1 MPGLAIE
8 YLRQCFDV
16 DFDTGQLRW
25 RVRPRE
31 HFLSKRGWN
40 VANAQYAGKSAGSL
54 TPKGYVI
61 VAISIHSKPQFIFA
75 HRIVWALAHG
85 KWPTEI
91 DHHDGNRSNN
101 SLANLR
107 DATRS
112 ENNHNLRIPK
122 HNASGFLGVSR
133 RNENKW
139 RAQITANGRN
149 YSLGSFPDRQSAA
162 NAYLAAKARLH
173 PFQPV
178 PRQ

>member
-1 MPGLAIE
+1 MPGIAIE

-31 HFLSKRGWN
+31 HFLSEQGWN
-40 VANAQYAGKSAGSL
+40 VANTQYAGKSAGSL
-54 TPKGYVI
+54 SNMGYVR
-61 VAISIHSKPQFIFA
+61 VGISIYSKPQLVFA

-85 KWPTEI
+85 RWPTAI
-91 DHHDGNRSNN
+91 DHRDGNRSNN

-107 DATRS
+107 EATRS
-112 ENNHNLRIPK
+112 ENNQNTCVPK
-122 HNASGFLGVSR
+122 HNASGFLGVTR
-133 RNENKW
+133 RSKIW
-139 RAQITANGRN
+139 RAQIGADGHN
-149 YSLGSFPDRQSAA
+149 YYLGSFPDQRSAS